1 MPLKARP
8 SRTEVAARASPGA
21 DPSPAAAAAARRA
34 ARAEGLRYT
43 TDRTPGYSRV
53 LRGKHFIF
61 RDTNGRRITD
71 EATVRRIRKLAIP
84 PAYQDVWICPHAN
97 GHLQATGRDA
107 RGRKQYRYH
116 PLWREHRDTTKFD
129 RMLEFGHVLP
139 RIRRRVA
146 RDLRARGLPREKV
159 LATIVRLLECT
170 LIRVGNEEY
179 ARTNGS
185 FGLTTLRDRHV
196 ELKGGTLLLEFR
208 GKSGVAHRAAVNDRA
223 VTRIVR
229 DCRDIP
235 GQELFQWIDES
246 GERRPIGSSDVNDY
260 LRDASGG
267 PFTAKDFRTWFAT
280 LEALDQLRKQRA
292 RTAGEA
298 RKQVLATVQSVADRL
313 GNTPSVCRKCYIH
326 PVILSSHEEG
336 RLTLLNGASAPLA
349 LRRLLS
355 PTWKKR
361 HTSVLPEARS
371 GRRSRKSPTHLSQKA
386 AHKLPRGPTAAA
398 SPIG

>member
-1 MPLKARP
+1 MKRTVKPRVTDAPDRNAAITSAEAR
-8 SRTEVAARASPGA
+8 E
-21 DPSPAAAAAARRA
+21 A
-34 ARAEGLRYT
+34 ARAEGLRYS
-43 TDRTPGYSRV
+43 TDTEPGIRRIR
-53 LRGKHFIF
+53 RGKSFVY
-61 RDTNGRRITD
+61 RDAAGKAIKDKSTLL
-71 EATVRRIRKLAIP
+71 RIRKLAIP
-84 PAYQDVWICPHAN
+84 PAYEDVWICAYAN

-116 PLWREHRDTTKFD
+116 PQWREQRDATKFD
-129 RMLEFGHVLP
+129 RMLEFGRALP

-146 RDLRARGLPREKV
+146 RDLRLRGLPREKV
-159 LATIVRLLECT
+159 LATLVRLLECT

-179 ARTNGS
+179 AKANGS

-208 GKSGVAHRAAVNDRA
+208 GKSGIAHRALVTDRA
-223 VTRIVR
+223 VARIVR

-246 GERRPIGSSDVNDY
+246 GERRRIGSSDVNDY

-280 LEALDQLRKQRA
+280 LEALEMLRRQRPG
-292 RTAGEA
+292 TSNEA
-298 RKQVLATVQSVADRL
+298 RKQVLDCVKAVSAKL
-313 GNTPSVCRKCYIH
+313 GNTPAICRKCYIH

-349 LRRLLS
+349 LRRLLGPPRKQRKS
-355 PTWKKR
+355 RKNPTGR
-361 HTSVLPEARS
+361 ITFAS
-371 GRRSRKSPTHLSQKA
+371 RRS
-386 AHKLPRGPTAAA
+386 PRAPTATTT
-398 SPIG
+398 PIG